1 MDKAAEL
8 EKLKADIAVR
18 GDLPLMESNLVFGEG
33 NIDCTV
39 MFIGEAPGV
48 KEDEKRKPFV
58 GPCGELLDC
67 MIDKI
72 GLKRADVYI
81 TNIVK
86 RRPPDSRNPQRNR
99 PPSRGEIKEYK
110 PYLDRE
116 IEIIEPKVIV
126 TLGRFAM
133 NYFKPD
139 AKLMFDHGKI
149 LRVDH
154 RVIYP
159 VYHPGAALRST
170 KMKDVLC
177 DDLMKLPRVVSAELG
192 MEIAASIPSSKG
204 SASLLNC

>member
-33 NIDCTV
+33 NIDCAV
-39 MFIGEAPGV
+39 MFVGEAPGA
-48 KEDEKRKPFV
+48 KENESKRPFV
-58 GPCGELLDC
+58 GPCGDLLDG

-86 RRPPDSRNPQRNR
+86 RRPPGNR
-99 PPSRGEIKEYK
+99 PPRGAEIKAYSQ
-110 PYLDRE
+110 YLVRQ
-116 IEIIEPKVIV
+116 IQIIEPKVIV

-192 MEIAASIPSSKG
+192 TEIAASMPSSKG